1 MPQTMPHDILS
12 RMDSIQAAC
21 RHFIV
26 TELLRQG
33 IEDVVPSHG
42 ALLAYLHQ
50 AGCPVQVMSLVVAL
64 HRPKSTITKA
74 TDCLEE
80 SGYLCKKP
88 NPADGRSYLV
98 ELTPVGESFFEI
110 YQDIVRKLES
120 KAFTGMEV
128 EDKYMFERIIGS
140 METNLL

>member
-1 MPQTMPHDILS
+1 MPNSMPHDILS
-12 RMDSIQAAC
+12 RVDSIQASC

-42 ALLAYLHQ
+42 ALLAYLYQ

-64 HRPKSTITKA
+64 RRPKSTITKA

-80 SGYLCKKP
+80 NGYLRKKP

-98 ELTPVGESFFEI
+98 ELTAAGEAFFAI
-110 YQDIVRKLES
+110 YHDIVTKLES
-120 KAFTGMEV
+120 KAFMGLTADGRHSFTHILGTIE
-128 EDKYMFERIIGS
+128 S
-140 METNLL
+140 NLG